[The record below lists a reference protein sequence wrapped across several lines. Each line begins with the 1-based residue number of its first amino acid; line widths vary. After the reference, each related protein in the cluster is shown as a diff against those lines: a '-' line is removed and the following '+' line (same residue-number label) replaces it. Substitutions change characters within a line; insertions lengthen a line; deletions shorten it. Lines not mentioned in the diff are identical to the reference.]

1 MEMVRV
7 DTQRVYEVLWDKIT
21 TLELAPGTHLNEQ
34 ELAEELDMA
43 VTSVREA
50 LRLLAHEDLVKITP
64 RHGIYVADV
73 NLPDLQQI
81 SEIRISLEALS
92 ARLAAQRASEDD
104 LVVLDSLRHEHA
116 TVDREDTRRLFDVD
130 HKFHQAIAEAA
141 GNKYLADT
149 LERYF
154 GLSLRLWYMVL
165 PQLGSLFGNVKE
177 HLELVDAIRTGDA
190 DQAEQ
195 MMHDHVSE
203 FYARV
208 RKILEQQAAESN
220 EDA

>member
-7 DTQRVYEVLWDKIT
+7 DTQRAYEVLWDKIT
-21 TLELAPGTHLNEQ
+21 TLELAPGAHLNEQ
-34 ELAEELDMA
+34 ELSEEINMA

-50 LRLLAHEDLVKITP
+50 LRLLAHEDLVNITP

-92 ARLAAQRASEDD
+92 AHLAAERATEDD
-104 LVVLDSLRHEHA
+104 LVVLESLRQEQA

-165 PQLGSLFGNVKE
+165 PQLGALSGYVEE

-190 DQAEQ
+190 DRAEQ

-203 FYARV
+203 FYAKV
-208 RKILEQQAAESN
+208 RKILEQQAEES
-220 EDA
+220 E